1 MNRVKGTVTM
11 SLLQNLEMA
20 LLIMN
25 RIYFTSKSALKTK
38 KQNPRKYS
46 TVLYSLNKHKF
57 KQRVFRFLLLQSSY
71 FTVNTSKNNTSKSLR

>member
-46 TVLYSLNKHKF
+46 TVFYSLSKHKF
-57 KQRVFRFLLLQSSY
+57 K
-71 FTVNTSKNNTSKSLR
+71 